1 MSNVLYH
8 LAKNP
13 EQQEKLRDELNSLP
27 LDSNGK
33 LTPSSFLKAPYLRAC
48 MKEVMRLSPI
58 VVGTARAAGK
68 DLVLKG
74 YHIPKGVSQLYSIY
88 CLFFIAILMIP
99 LRILFASD

>member
-13 EQQEKLRDELNSLP
+13 EKQEKLRDEIMNLP

-33 LTPSSFLKAPYLRAC
+33 LTSSSFLKAPYLRATL
-48 MKEVMRLSPI
+48 KEVMRLSPI
-58 VVGTARAAGK
+58 VAGTARAAGK

-74 YHIPKGVSQLYSIY
+74 YHIPMGVGPHIFQTS
-88 CLFFIAILMIP
+88 
-99 LRILFASD
+99 